1 MRSKRLRKGF
11 RPVMKWYEE
20 KDAENDVIVAS
31 RIRLLRNLR
40 DYKFPWKL
48 EEEDA
53 KRLTKELEEKLCGI
67 GSLME
72 EVTRHGI
79 F

>member
-1 MRSKRLRKGF
+1 M
-11 RPVMKWYEE
+11 MKWYEE

-53 KRLTKELEEKLCGI
+53 KGDGQFEISDGR
-67 GSLME
+67 SVD
-72 EVTRHGI
+72 EVYQAILNVGMQPVMSDYI
-79 F
+79 YV

>member
-1 MRSKRLRKGF
+1 
-11 RPVMKWYEE
+11 MKWYEE

-53 KRLTKELEEKLCGI
+53 KRLRSLKKSFVE
-67 GSLME
+67 SAALME

>member
-1 MRSKRLRKGF
+1 
-11 RPVMKWYEE
+11 MKWYEE

-53 KRLTKELEEKLCGI
+53 KRLTKELEEKLCGFLVKWKKLPDM
-67 GSLME
+67 GSFINDADE
-72 EVTRHGI
+72 KKCPS
-79 F
+79 

>member
-1 MRSKRLRKGF
+1 
-11 RPVMKWYEE
+11 MKWYEE

-48 EEEDA
+48 EKLPDMGSFNDDA
-53 KRLTKELEEKLCGI
+53 DKKKCP
-67 GSLME
+67 S
-72 EVTRHGI
+72 
-79 F
+79 